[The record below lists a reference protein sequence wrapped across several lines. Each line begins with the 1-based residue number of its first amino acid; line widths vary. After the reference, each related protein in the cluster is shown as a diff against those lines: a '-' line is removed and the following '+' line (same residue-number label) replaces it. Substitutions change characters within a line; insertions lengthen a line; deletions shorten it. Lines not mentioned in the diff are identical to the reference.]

1 MIGEGDENK
10 ITSHSFLL
18 TAWFNG
24 PSTID
29 SYPSIAWLS
38 GYLLKWVCVL
48 EAVHIGESFAGYSYS
63 DSSMRNFLL
72 ILSLSLAWC
81 LPVHAQSSAEQT
93 TPGYLATSG
102 CPGGAHNCFMPYSA
116 VNPLPVSASAS
127 SILCPSCVDGDLLI
141 GDSTGGG
148 KFDLNTLTSGSGITI
163 TNGHGTITIAS
174 TGGGGTV
181 TSLPDTSANGVSYT
195 VANRTTTPTLT
206 FTLGAIT
213 PTTVNGLTI
222 TTTNGTATIA
232 SGKTFTLSN
241 SLTFT
246 GTDGSSINFGTGGTV
261 LYSGAT
267 SGVNLGTSVTAANPQ
282 ISGDATTGLYTPSAG
297 SVAVTISGTESILW
311 NSGGETIL
319 TNGTASKSPLL
330 LNGTILTGG
339 SGTTNFP
346 TVFLQ
351 PTGTT
356 AATTWN
362 TSGTGLGENLAT
374 GFAGLFLDFH
384 KGGGSSLFS
393 VDSSGQYG
401 GAASSFVGAG
411 SAFYWNGRSLIRSPS
426 DGVIKLSNQAEGGFT
441 RLQLGGTTSSFGALQ
456 TNGTETDSELADGS
470 AMAAFGASTFKAT
483 GAVPTL
489 ANGTGA
495 LAASVTAG
503 GILIGQGSTS
513 DLTIENKSSASVCAV
528 ATGTTT
534 LNCTGL
540 QVGGVN
546 VLTSGTT
553 TGIALGTSV
562 SATNPQIAADATT
575 GLYTPGAAQVA
586 VSISGVQGVLWNSTG
601 EAITGTLSVK
611 SSSATAFSVGP
622 NGATNSALSVN
633 ASGASSATGVQVVSA
648 AAGSGVTVTATSSG
662 AAENLTLTSLGS
674 STLNLN
680 GGTNAILQVAN
691 NNRVVVSSTSMAM
704 TNWSVSATAAS
715 PRFSWVG
722 AADSSL
728 TASTE
733 APSIYWNLG
742 QTRTHAAG
750 TIALQRDYRI
760 TCTDHAFA
768 SASTL
773 TIDGC
778 LSIDLSTGASAN
790 ATIPTIAD
798 IYIPSVALTGTKTA
812 SYNIYAAANT
822 GATAN
827 YAAALLGAVGIG
839 TANPKS
845 ELDVFGNVAIG
856 TYAGS
861 NAAPSNGL
869 IVSGA
874 VGIGTTTVGSPL
886 TVGTSGQFTVSSSGV
901 IAGVGTNITG
911 TASGLTS
918 GNVTTNAN
926 LTGPITSSGN
936 ATSIA
941 AQTGTGSTFVVQTSP
956 SLTTPNLN
964 VAIGTSLALGGAT
977 IGSNALAV
985 TGTAILSSNV
995 TIGTT
1000 VATDAVD
1007 IKTSPPS
1014 AGGAGLSISDG
1025 TRKMSFDQTGATYSY
1040 HGVGANQN
1048 EFYISGNSLYFLAD
1062 GQAIN
1067 FITGAS
1073 STVALGI
1080 STAGAVTM
1088 PLIASS
1094 SAAQTGTVCWT
1105 TSTGNLTVDTTT
1117 TCLLSSLRYKKD
1129 IKPIGESLSK
1139 VMAIKPITFVYKDK
1153 AMGTDRLSG
1162 VIAEDVYSIDKTLVE
1177 LDETNKP
1184 YKVRYEGLT
1193 VLNTK
1198 AIQELSKKVDAKNG
1212 GEFNFRKCVSWLPLL
1227 CAVD

>member
-213 PTTVNGLTI
+213 PTTVNALTLASQ
-222 TTTNGTATIA
+222 TNGFTIA
-232 SGKTFTLSN
+232 G
-241 SLTFT
+241 
-246 GTDGSSINFGTGGTV
+246 
-261 LYSGAT
+261 GAT
-267 SGVNLGTSVTAANPQ
+267 P
-282 ISGDATTGLYTPSAG
+282 ATLTVPSNAT
-297 SVAVTISGTESILW
+297 VSGT
-311 NSGGETIL
+311 N
-319 TNGTASKSPLL
+319 
-330 LNGTILTGG
+330 TGDQTT
-339 SGTTNFP
+339 SGTTNRI
-346 TVFLQ
+346 TV
-351 PTGTT
+351 
-356 AATTWN
+356 
-362 TSGTGLGENLAT
+362 TSGTTNPVVDISAAYVGQSSITTLGTITT
-374 GFAGLFLDFH
+374 GVWNAGA
-384 KGGGSSLFS
+384 
-393 VDSSGQYG
+393 VTSSGAIV
-401 GAASSFVGAG
+401 GASTLTLGTASGTTGSISLKGTTSGTAILTAQAVAGTPTLTLGTTTGTIAG
-411 SAFYWNGRSLIRSPS
+411 SATSPLAINATT
-426 DGVIKLSNQAEGGFT
+426 GVIT
-441 RLQLGGTTSSFGALQ
+441 C
-456 TNGTETDSELADGS
+456 
-470 AMAAFGASTFKAT
+470 STC
-483 GAVPTL
+483 V
-489 ANGTGA
+489 
-495 LAASVTAG
+495 
-503 GILIGQGSTS
+503 
-513 DLTIENKSSASVCAV
+513 
-528 ATGTTT
+528 
-534 LNCTGL
+534 
-540 QVGGVN
+540 
-546 VLTSGTT
+546 TSGAT

-662 AAENLTLTSLGS
+662 AAEALTITSLGS
-674 STLNLN
+674 SILNLN

-722 AADSSL
+722 ATDSSL

-778 LSIDLSTGASAN
+778 FSIDLSTGASAN

-1000 VATDAVD
+1000 VATDVVD

-1212 GEFNFRKCVSWLPLL
+1212 GEFNFRKCMSWLPLL